1 MNREDV
7 TAKWE
12 RATET
17 LGAATTLVTSGYNND
32 AVSRSYYAILHAAKA
47 GLATKGIESDTHRGV
62 AAMFGKHLVTT
73 GDVDREEGTNL
84 RRAAGARQNADY
96 QA

>member
-32 AVSRSYYAILHAAKA
+32 AVSRS
-47 GLATKGIESDTHRGV
+47 
-62 AAMFGKHLVTT
+62 
-73 GDVDREEGTNL
+73 
-84 RRAAGARQNADY
+84 
-96 QA
+96 